1 MLNYENKRDEVHYK
15 EEGKEKKLRRK
26 FIVNEE
32 NYEYI
37 NYEKRL
43 HSVGTACTLMHKMPN
58 KR

>member
-1 MLNYENKRDEVHYK
+1 MKTK
-15 EEGKEKKLRRK
+15 ETKFIIKKKEKKK
-26 FIVNEE
+26 NCEESFIVNEE